1 MKFLGHMAGTKSLAW
16 AVVALMG
23 LGFGTSAR
31 ADLVLGIASVANSDV
46 AFTGTGSSAS
56 FTFSSQGFEV
66 TSSSGTGSAVGLDG
80 KIGGT
85 FSYSSVSSPF
95 SGLQTANLSTTGGT
109 ISITDASN
117 HTLTASIA
125 GLDISTFGTGVTVN
139 VNGDINLSN
148 VQYSGTNADL
158 LALKADANANG
169 GVFTLTFQFTPA
181 ESLTKLEAVGT
192 HKSTYSGSID
202 ASSLGVASVPE
213 PSSLAL
219 GCIGLS
225 FVIGYRIRRRKAT
238 AA

>member
-1 MKFLGHMAGTKSLAW
+1 M
-16 AVVALMG
+16 
-23 LGFGTSAR
+23 
-31 ADLVLGIASVANSDV
+31 
-46 AFTGTGSSAS
+46 
-56 FTFSSQGFEV
+56 
-66 TSSSGTGSAVGLDG
+66 
-80 KIGGT
+80 
-85 FSYSSVSSPF
+85 
-95 SGLQTANLSTTGGT
+95 
-109 ISITDASN
+109 
-117 HTLTASIA
+117 
-125 GLDISTFGTGVTVN
+125 TVN